1 MSFSKINW
9 SMKSAARPLRTV
21 GLCVSLL
28 ALAACTTVEGT
39 NAFKDGETFERE
51 VLTSTA
57 QGLGLVPK
65 VKKDDVTSERAP
77 LVLPKDAKFLPIP
90 TKRTASAQLPEDSDK
105 VLLDTEKLTANEIRL
120 LRGARVVDLNSA
132 SKEGRAFTPEEM
144 SEISRRFREQ
154 REAYAKA
161 RTSGKNRP
169 LYLPP
174 ERYFTKVNGDD
185 LICLAE
191 NGDLVPLDSALC
203 PAEIRAALQGN

>member
-1 MSFSKINW
+1 MSFSKINR
-9 SMKSAARPLRTV
+9 SMKSAVRPLRIF
-21 GLCVSLL
+21 GLCASVL
-28 ALAACTTVEGT
+28 ALVACTTVEGT

-57 QGLGLVPK
+57 QGLGLIPK
-65 VKKDDVTSERAP
+65 KSKQDVTSERAP
-77 LVLPKDAKFLPIP
+77 LVLPRDAEFLPIP
-90 TKRTASAQLPEDSDK
+90 TQKTASAQLPEDSDK

-132 SKEGRAFTPEEM
+132 TQSGRAFTPVEM
-144 SEISRRFREQ
+144 AEIARRFREQ

-161 RTSGKNRP
+161 RSSGKNRP

-174 ERYFTKVNGDD
+174 ERYFTKVGGDD